1 MRYDH
6 LVAIPPGIPPG
17 DYQLW
22 MRLVRTEDGSTVPLG
37 NNQSA
42 LILSDVTVEASRCD
56 IEPTNLPTDFQNI
69 VRFGNDLGLYGY
81 DIPRDTYRTG
91 HLISLDLFWCARNVP
106 MVDYDV
112 HLELHDKDGNV
123 IGESDSPLGHTK
135 YPSSRWAPGEL
146 LMSQAEIVVP
156 GQAKEESHE
165 LRLSL
170 TSTETDEAIPIHWPF
185 GPKSIS
191 LGNFMI
197 EAWPL
202 LTDLPEI
209 PSQVK
214 AEFGQPSIVEMHGYA
229 LLSDREVVSQ
239 DVSPGQML
247 DLTLF
252 WLSISEAIVENYSVF
267 VHLADKDEAIV
278 AQSDGIPV
286 QGFRPTT
293 SWRNGEVIVDEHIIT
308 LPTDLATGDYD
319 MWVGLYNPSNG
330 ERLPIFLNGQPVPDS
345 RLLLNTLAVSP

>member
-1 MRYDH
+1 
-6 LVAIPPGIPPG
+6 
-17 DYQLW
+17 
-22 MRLVRTEDGSTVPLG
+22 
-37 NNQSA
+37 
-42 LILSDVTVEASRCD
+42 
-56 IEPTNLPTDFQNI
+56 
-69 VRFGNDLGLYGY
+69 
-81 DIPRDTYRTG
+81 
-91 HLISLDLFWCARNVP
+91 
-106 MVDYDV
+106 
-112 HLELHDKDGNV
+112 
-123 IGESDSPLGHTK
+123 
-135 YPSSRWAPGEL
+135 
-146 LMSQAEIVVP
+146 
-156 GQAKEESHE
+156 
-165 LRLSL
+165 
-170 TSTETDEAIPIHWPF
+170 
-185 GPKSIS
+185 
-191 LGNFMI
+191 MI